1 MAKRKTPKAKD
12 LRPEKISE
20 EQLEIMQK
28 LVSGIN
34 KIQFDMGAMQAK
46 VHELAHLHIAQNAKI
61 KELQDELQE
70 KYGTVDV
77 SIQDGTIT
85 YKDEDDG
92 SND

>member
-1 MAKRKTPKAKD
+1 MAKKEKLVD
-12 LRPEKISE
+12 LKPEKISD
-20 EQLEIMQK
+20 EQLERMQK

-77 SIQDGTIT
+77 NIQDGTIT

-92 SND
+92 SYD